1 MEEYFYIDDSEQQ
14 QGPVNGNDFRK
25 YGVTE
30 KTLVWRAGMEN
41 WQPAGSVPELSVIF
55 VQPPAPPISSSSSA
69 KPENEASRERPQ
81 AHTDFVGKPDNYLIW
96 AILTTILCCLPLG
109 IVAIVYSSKVDTL
122 WSAGDKI
129 GAKEAADKS
138 KLFSILSLVI
148 GIVSITIGFF
158 MGVASAFFGI

>member
-1 MEEYFYIDDSEQQ
+1 
-14 QGPVNGNDFRK
+14 
-25 YGVTE
+25 
-30 KTLVWRAGMEN
+30 MEN

-122 WSAGDKI
+122 WSAGDK
-129 GAKEAADKS
+129 S